1 MQSYGLILSARSRL
15 GCASF
20 GCRQRGS
27 VSINAVDIDGELARL
42 AAGTTRADEMLEVS
56 WRLMAVAQDAQWSQA
71 AAYHGRAL
79 YAQGRIAEGFAM
91 FEEAWQRADR
101 LDDPVAGA
109 LATRMGAACSFMLYD
124 YVQAEQWCRRELER
138 RRSRL
143 IAGLRSR

>member
-1 MQSYGLILSARSRL
+1 
-15 GCASF
+15 
-20 GCRQRGS
+20 
-27 VSINAVDIDGELARL
+27 
-42 AAGTTRADEMLEVS
+42 
-56 WRLMAVAQDAQWSQA
+56 QA
-71 AAYHGRAL
+71 AAYHGRSL

-143 IAGLRSR
+143 IADLRYTLADLLAMARVGQGDLPEAREVLSEWEGAESRHWLLAYHEGIGNVASSY

>member
-56 WRLMAVAQDAQWSQA
+56 WRLMAAAQTRNGARPPHITLAPSMLRATSPMPLQCSKT
-71 AAYHGRAL
+71 HGRAP
-79 YAQGRIAEGFAM
+79 IASM
-91 FEEAWQRADR
+91 IRLRAR
-101 LDDPVAGA
+101 AP
-109 LATRMGAACSFMLYD
+109 LA
-124 YVQAEQWCRRELER
+124 
-138 RRSRL
+138 
-143 IAGLRSR
+143 